1 MKKSFLI
8 LFLALSVGTQAQKTK
23 DPILLKIGKEN
34 VSLSEFEAIYNK
46 NNNIGNQVDLKSPN
60 EYLELFINYKLKVK
74 EAEALGLDTIGLFK
88 RELEGYVNQ
97 LASPYLV
104 DRNYTEDLVK
114 EAYNRL
120 LEDVR
125 VSHILIR
132 VNENAAPEDTLKA
145 WNRIQQIYKNAING
159 VDFAQ
164 LAKSNSE
171 DPSVAQNG
179 GDVGYFTAFRMVY
192 PFETA
197 AYNTKV
203 GEISIPVRTSFGYHV
218 LKVSDRRPAVGEMKA
233 AHIMIKSTADEQ
245 LSDRKAA
252 EEKINEIYKKAL
264 EGEHFEQLA
273 RTYSEDQGSA
283 MRGGELPQFG
293 AGRMVP
299 EFEKAA
305 FSIEKDGLI
314 SRPVKTQYGWH
325 IIKRIERKKIGS
337 FKEEEA
343 EIRKKV
349 ERDRRGEGSRSSL
362 AAKLH
367 KEYNVVEFKEN
378 SEIFESLLDSSFF
391 KGQWKAE
398 NHAKMKKPVF
408 TLHDKMF
415 GKKKMTFTQGDFAQ
429 FLEANSRPQMEMP
442 ISILKEKMYRSFI
455 ETELIDYEY
464 SILEYKYPEYKALV
478 REYRDGILL
487 FELMDRMVWKKA
499 VSDSA
504 GLEAYYETR
513 KNEFMWD
520 ERIDA
525 TMYLCSDAEN
535 ASMVVDLLHQGSD
548 DSTINATVN
557 EKTRI
562 GVQIRKG
569 KFSREDDPALEA
581 VPWGEGISPI
591 TEFNGTYY
599 VVNTHEIL
607 SPQVKTLAEARG
619 IITSAYQLKIE
630 EEWLRELRKKY
641 KYKVNHK
648 VLDQV
653 KSAKK

>member
-1 MKKSFLI
+1 MKKTL
-8 LFLALSVGTQAQKTK
+8 LLVFLALSVGTQAQKTK
-23 DPILLKIGKEN
+23 DPVLLKIGKEK
-34 VSLSEFEAIYNK
+34 VTLSEFESIYNK
-46 NNNIGNQVDLKSPN
+46 NNNLGNQVDLKTPT
-60 EYLELFINYKLKVK
+60 EYMELFINYKLKVK

-88 RELEGYVNQ
+88 RELEGYINQ
-97 LASPYLV
+97 LAAPYLV

-114 EAYNRL
+114 EAYKRL
-120 LEDVR
+120 QEDVR

-171 DPSVAQNG
+171 DPSVAQNA

-203 GEISIPVRTSFGYHV
+203 GEISKPVRTSFGYHV
-218 LKVSDRRPAVGEMKA
+218 LKVTDRRPAVGEMKA
-233 AHIMIKSTADEQ
+233 AHIMVKSTADEQ

-252 EEKINEIYKKAL
+252 EEKIKEIHKKVID
-264 EGEHFEQLA
+264 GEDFQQLA
-273 RTYSEDQGSA
+273 RTYSEDQGSS

-293 AGRMVP
+293 AGRMVS
-299 EFEKAA
+299 EFEQAA
-305 FSIEKDGLI
+305 FSLEKDGQV
-314 SRPVKTQYGWH
+314 SKPVKTQYGWH
-325 IIKRIERKKIGS
+325 IIKRLERNKIGS

-349 ERDRRGEGSRSSL
+349 ERDRRGEGSRSAL

-367 KEYNVVEFKEN
+367 KEYNVIEFKEN
-378 SEIFESLLDSSFF
+378 TLVFESLLDSSFF
-391 KGQWKAE
+391 KGQWKAQ
-398 NHAKMKKPVF
+398 NPAKMKKPVF
-408 TLHDKMF
+408 TLHDKAY
-415 GKKKMTFTQGDFAQ
+415 GKKKLSFTQGDFAL
-429 FLEANSRPQMEMP
+429 FLEANSRPQLEMP
-442 ISILKEKMYRSFI
+442 ISVLKEKMYRAFV
-455 ETELIDYEY
+455 EAELIDYEF
-464 SILEYKYPEYKALV
+464 SVLEQKYPEYKALV

-513 KNEFMWD
+513 KHEFMWD

-535 ASMVVDLLHQGSD
+535 ASRVIELLHQGVD
-548 DSTINATVN
+548 DSTINAVVN

-581 VPWGEGISPI
+581 VPWGEGISPVI
-591 TEFNGTYY
+591 EFNGTYY
-599 VVNTHEIL
+599 VVNIHEIL
-607 SPQVKTLAEARG
+607 SPQEKTLAEARG

-630 EEWLRELRKKY
+630 DEWLKELRKKY
-641 KYKVNHK
+641 KYKVDYK

-653 KSAKK
+653 KSAK